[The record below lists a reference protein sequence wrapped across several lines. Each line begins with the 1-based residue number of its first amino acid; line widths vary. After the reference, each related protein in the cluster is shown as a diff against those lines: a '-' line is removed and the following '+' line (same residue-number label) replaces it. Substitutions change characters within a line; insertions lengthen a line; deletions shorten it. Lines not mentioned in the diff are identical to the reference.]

1 MTVSYH
7 QWGLLLGGIDPATG
21 LPVIPASG
29 GGGGGGGVSGPPE
42 MFSGTLGGGVTTI
55 TFSAETVGI
64 SIRNTDDGNALE
76 YSFDNATWFSCIA
89 YQVIQEGV
97 QIEHLYLR
105 AVAGAPTYQV
115 LGLLSA

>member
-1 MTVSYH
+1 MTVSYY
-7 QWGLLLGGIDPATG
+7 QWGLLEGGIDPATG
-21 LPVIPASG
+21 LPVIPVS

-42 MFSGTLGGGVTTI
+42 MFSGVLGGGATTI
-55 TFSAETVGI
+55 TFSAETVGV
-64 SIRNTDDGNALE
+64 SIRNTHDSDALE
-76 YSFDNATWFSCIA
+76 YSFDNATWFYCAA